1 MRTDK
6 ISFFKDLPTWAKG
19 VIAVFAVGGTAIIGW
34 KIYNAIVK
42 TGTEK
47 AQKNLLKNNEQELEN
62 AQKSGQKAS
71 YPQSQ
76 YAAFA
81 NQIYEGMK
89 YGVGDSYSDVRD
101 VLMKMKN
108 NLDVNLLVKQYGV
121 RQLYV
126 FGIPAGSPKD
136 LFTAVRSELGN
147 EWGGLSS
154 SKMNAVNEDWAKKGI
169 SYRF

>member
-1 MRTDK
+1 MTNK
-6 ISFFKDLPTWAKG
+6 TYSFFKQLPAWAKG
-19 VIAVFAVGGTAIIGW
+19 IVAVFAVGGTAIIGW
-34 KIYNAIVK
+34 KIYNAVVK
-42 TGTEK
+42 TGNEK
-47 AQKNLLKNNEQELEN
+47 AQKNLLKNNELELEN

-71 YPQSQ
+71 FPQSQ

-108 NLDVNLLVKQYGV
+108 NLDVNLLVKQYGL

-126 FGIPAGSPKD
+126 FGIPVGAPKD

-154 SKMNAVNEDWAKKGI
+154 SKMDAINADWTKKGI